1 MKKIPILPLLVIGLP
16 LCELYLL
23 IRLGSALG
31 AFLTIF
37 LLVFSSVLGLLLLQQ
52 QGLAMALR
60 TQQAMARGESPSLN
74 MLESL
79 LIVVAGAAL
88 VFPGFLTDIL
98 GFALLIPWV
107 RRRVIAL
114 MVKPPNPSPNSNQE
128 ARISPQGY
136 IEGEFRREDD

>member
-37 LLVFSSVLGLLLLQQ
+37 LLVFSTVLGLLLLQQ
-52 QGLAMALR
+52 QGLATALR
-60 TQQAMARGESPSLN
+60 TQQAIARGESPSLD

-79 LIVVAGAAL
+79 LIFLAGGAL
-88 VFPGFLTDIL
+88 VFPGFLTDIF
-98 GFALLIPWV
+98 GFALLVPWV
-107 RRRVIAL
+107 RRRIIAL
-114 MVKPPNPSPNSNQE
+114 LVKPLNANPE
-128 ARISPQGY
+128 AHISPQGY